1 MKSIIF
7 VCLGNICRSPLA
19 KGVAE
24 NYIKNNNLNLFV
36 DSAGTSKEH
45 QGEIPCENS
54 IKVAR
59 DNNIDIS
66 KYRAKQFLKSDIAK
80 FDLVVA
86 LDSNNYYNLKNMGCK
101 NLVKLGDFGFGGKD
115 VPDPYYFN
123 GFDGFIEVFNMV
135 EKSVKNLLL
144 SLENK

>member
-24 NYIKNNNLNLFV
+24 NYIKNNNLNLLV
-36 DSAGTSKEH
+36 NSAGTSKEH

-66 KYRAKQFLKSDIAK
+66 KYRAKQFLKSDIDK

>member
-24 NYIKNNNLNLFV
+24 NYIKNNNLNLLV
-36 DSAGTSKEH
+36 NSAGTSKEH

-66 KYRAKQFLKSDIAK
+66 KYRAKQFLKSDIDK

-135 EKSVKNLLL
+135 DKSVKNLLL

>member
-66 KYRAKQFLKSDIAK
+66 KYRAKQFLKSDIDK

>member
-1 MKSIIF
+1 M
-7 VCLGNICRSPLA
+7 
-19 KGVAE
+19 
-24 NYIKNNNLNLFV
+24 
-36 DSAGTSKEH
+36 
-45 QGEIPCENS
+45 
-54 IKVAR
+54 
-59 DNNIDIS
+59 
-66 KYRAKQFLKSDIAK
+66 
-80 FDLVVA
+80 
-86 LDSNNYYNLKNMGCK
+86 DSNNYYNLKNMGCK

>member
-24 NYIKNNNLNLFV
+24 NYIKNNNLNLLV

-66 KYRAKQFLKSDIAK
+66 KYRAKQFLKSDIDK

-101 NLVKLGDFGFGGKD
+101 NLVKLGDFGFDGKD

>member
-24 NYIKNNNLNLFV
+24 NYIKNNNLNLLV

-66 KYRAKQFLKSDIAK
+66 KYRAKQFLKSDIDK

-86 LDSNNYYNLKNMGCK
+86 LDSNNYYNLKNSGCK

>member
-24 NYIKNNNLNLFV
+24 NYIKNNNLNLLV

-66 KYRAKQFLKSDIAK
+66 KYRAKQFLKSDIDK

>member
-101 NLVKLGDFGFGGKD
+101 NLVKLGDFGFDGKD

-135 EKSVKNLLL
+135 EKGVKNLLL

>member
-19 KGVAE
+19 KGVDE
-24 NYIKNNNLNLFV
+24 NYIKNNNLNLLV

-66 KYRAKQFLKSDIAK
+66 KYRAKQFLKSDIDK

>member
-24 NYIKNNNLNLFV
+24 NYIKNNNLNLLV

-66 KYRAKQFLKSDIAK
+66 KYRAKQFLKSDIDK

-101 NLVKLGDFGFGGKD
+101 NLVKLGYFGFGGKD

>member
-24 NYIKNNNLNLFV
+24 NYIKNNNLNLLV

-66 KYRAKQFLKSDIAK
+66 KYRAKQFLKSDIDK

-123 GFDGFIEVFNMV
+123 GFELF
-135 EKSVKNLLL
+135 
-144 SLENK
+144 